1 MKRIFEEQRVKNLY
15 EFERLLFPVRMKLE
29 LCFKKDEL
37 KLARITMDRRYRG
50 YCAGPGTSLVVQRL
64 RLCHLMQGVWVQPL
78 IRELRSY
85 MPHDQKSKT

>member
-50 YCAGPGTSLVVQRL
+50 YCAGPGGPAVKTLPSNAGGVGSAPD
-64 RLCHLMQGVWVQPL
+64 QGAKIL
-78 IRELRSY
+78 HAS
-85 MPHDQKSKT
+85 